1 MTRKANAWTSGLLAT
16 SGLAAVLFS
25 ATLLWQD
32 GHPQW
37 AFLLSFTAVWALIS
51 VSWSNVDF
59 AERSGTVLARIVD
72 HNFGQMHERMLELE
86 QEVQEL
92 RTVVDQPYRKAS

>member
-1 MTRKANAWTSGLLAT
+1 MTRKVNAWQTGLLAT

-25 ATLLWQD
+25 ASLLWQE

-37 AFLLSFTAVWALIS
+37 AFVLSFAAVWALIS
-51 VSWSNVDF
+51 ISLANVDF

-72 HNFGQMHERMLELE
+72 HNFSQMHERLLELE
-86 QEVQEL
+86 QEVEEL
-92 RTVVDQPYRKAS
+92 RTTLEHPYRKAS